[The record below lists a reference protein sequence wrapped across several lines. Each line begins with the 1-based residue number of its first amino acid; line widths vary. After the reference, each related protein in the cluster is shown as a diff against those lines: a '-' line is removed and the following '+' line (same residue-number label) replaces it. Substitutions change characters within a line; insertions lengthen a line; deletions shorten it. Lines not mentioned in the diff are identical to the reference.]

1 VTGWLVTS
9 FFAKPLLDFLNLRS
23 QVLEELIFTANIDDE
38 TMPLY
43 GTARDSLRR
52 LGAKVLAT
60 NSTASWLLR
69 RFLSKWGYELAG
81 TGGNLIGLS
90 NSLNLPGRS
99 LHIDRIEKG
108 LRLPST
114 YIPEFLD
121 MVRNEIQQK
130 S

>member
-1 VTGWLVTS
+1 MAFCASASATFLGSAIAHGHVPALK
-9 FFAKPLLDFLNLRS
+9 KPLLTSF
-23 QVLEELIFTANIDDE
+23 
-38 TMPLY
+38 
-43 GTARDSLRR
+43 RD
-52 LGAKVLAT
+52 AKVLAT

-81 TGGNLIGLS
+81 AGGNLIGLS
-90 NSLNLPGRS
+90 NSLNLPDRH

-114 YIPEFLD
+114 HIPEFLD
-121 MVRNEIQQK
+121 MVRNKIQQG